1 MSCSA
6 IMAVVYILGVS
17 PADETAV
24 CFGTEES
31 GAFAPAAFEERRHS
45 PGTTDALKGVKTL
58 VLAQEVSEVGDGA
71 FAGAP
76 DLETVSFEGRVSSLG
91 ARAFADAPKLT
102 CVVFASRNPV
112 DACVDTFAGAHAQLT
127 VVYPRDNYG
136 PLEIMHPA
144 AIWKN
149 MVCVRIPWNGAKSL
163 TCLLAPSD
171 AVPDRQM
178 ARVRTNTAVVRYEGP
193 RVTADG
199 WLVRISDGIA
209 KLIAYLPGD
218 RNALEL
224 PAKIGG
230 IPTSCREYGDGAEPG
245 EEMKFRTLLVEQSSL
260 DDLRNYGARYILA
273 KDGCVYVRGSVPDS
287 MSGWSFK
294 STCVPTWTTLD
305 DVVSLTNGLPCESG
319 YRYLV
324 KGGEVAAIL
333 GNEKDD
339 KRGNASLYRPAPN
352 EGKGI
357 SLVVPKTMGGKPV
370 TMLSPGLFSARADIA
385 SIEFP
390 DTVEELPA
398 GICYGCPNLREVKLP
413 KSLKR
418 IGRLAFY
425 DCPKLSNLQIPDGV
439 VCETWAFDNKPTAD
453 NRVILK
459 P

>member
-1 MSCSA
+1 M
-6 IMAVVYILGVS
+6 
-17 PADETAV
+17 
-24 CFGTEES
+24 F
-31 GAFAPAAFEERRHS
+31 
-45 PGTTDALKGVKTL
+45 
-58 VLAQEVSEVGDGA
+58 SELND
-71 FAGAP
+71 
-76 DLETVSFEGRVSSLG
+76 
-91 ARAFADAPKLT
+91 
-102 CVVFASRNPV
+102 SRSTIN
-112 DACVDTFAGAHAQLT
+112 
-127 VVYPRDNYG
+127 
-136 PLEIMHPA
+136 
-144 AIWKN
+144 
-149 MVCVRIPWNGAKSL
+149 
-163 TCLLAPSD
+163 
-171 AVPDRQM
+171 
-178 ARVRTNTAVVRYEGP
+178 
-193 RVTADG
+193 
-199 WLVRISDGIA
+199 
-209 KLIAYLPGD
+209 
-218 RNALEL
+218 
-224 PAKIGG
+224 
-230 IPTSCREYGDGAEPG
+230 
-245 EEMKFRTLLVEQSSL
+245 
-260 DDLRNYGARYILA
+260 
-273 KDGCVYVRGSVPDS
+273 GSVPDS

-339 KRGNASLYRPAPN
+339 KRGNASLFRPAPN
-352 EGKGI
+352 EGKGV

-413 KSLKR
+413 KNLKR

-425 DCPKLSNLQIPDGV
+425 DCPKLSNLQVPDGV